1 MSTAPPALPRVVV
14 VGCGFG
20 GLEAVRALAKAQ
32 VEVTLIDR
40 TNHHLF
46 QPLLYQVATAGLAA
60 PAVSAPI
67 RHILRKEMRG
77 GRLTVLQSEVTHIDV
92 PAQEVVMSDTSCI
105 PFDHLIVA
113 AGATNSWFGH
123 DDWAPFAPGL
133 KTLADAFDIR
143 ARVVGAFE
151 RAERARL
158 AGDVAESEA
167 NMRFVVIG
175 GGPTGVELAGT
186 LVEIARHTLPDEFR
200 HIDSRAA
207 QVVLVE
213 GSDRVLGSFVPKL
226 SMSASTQLE
235 KLGVALRTNCKVSH
249 IDAAGVM
256 MTTPEGEQAL
266 TSRTV
271 LWAAG
276 VTASPLAKAIANGCG
291 VLLDRAGRVPVQA
304 DLSVA
309 GFPQISVIGDMAAVH
324 SDGKPVPGV
333 SPAAKQMGRRVAAN
347 ILARLCHA
355 PTQAFHYADYGALAT
370 IGRSAAVVQLEVP
383 LFGQL
388 CFSGL
393 PAWLFWLFAHLY
405 FLVGFR
411 NRIVVMFDWGWSYFS
426 FARHARVVAQPN
438 GQPNAVTGKR
448 P

>member
-1 MSTAPPALPRVVV
+1 MASAMAPPHVVII
-14 VGCGFG
+14 GCGFG
-20 GLEAVRALAKAQ
+20 GLEAVRVLCGARARAC

-67 RHILRKEMRG
+67 RHVLRKEMQR
-77 GRLTVLQSEVTHIDV
+77 GRLTVLQSEVTGIDV
-92 PAQEVVMSDTSCI
+92 AARTVQLDGGAAI
-105 PFDHLIVA
+105 AFDHLIVS
-113 AGATNSWFGH
+113 AGAVNQWFGH
-123 DDWAPFAPGL
+123 DEWAPFAPGL
-133 KTLADAFDIR
+133 KTLADAFEIR

-151 RAERARL
+151 RAERAQTT
-158 AGDVAESEA
+158 GDETEREA
-167 NMRFVVIG
+167 CMRFVVIG

-200 HIDSRAA
+200 HIDSRTA
-207 QVVLVE
+207 QVILVE
-213 GSDRVLGSFVPKL
+213 GSERVLGAFVPEL
-226 SMSASTQLE
+226 SASAMRQLD
-235 KLGVALRTNCKVSH
+235 KLGVQVRTNCKVSA
-249 IDAAGVM
+249 IDADGVSM
-256 MTTPEGEQAL
+256 ATPDGDQRL

-276 VTASPLAKAIANGCG
+276 VAASPLARLVAQGCG
-291 VLLDRAGRVPVQA
+291 IVLDRAGRVPVQG

-309 GFPQISVIGDMAAVH
+309 GFASISVVGDMAAAL

-333 SPAAKQMGRRVAAN
+333 SPAAKQMGRCAAAN
-347 ILARLCHA
+347 ILARVRGH
-355 PTQAFHYADYGALAT
+355 PTRSFHYADYGSLAT

-383 LFGQL
+383 LLGRL

-393 PAWLFWLFAHLY
+393 AAWLFWLFAHLY

-411 NRIVVMFDWGWSYFS
+411 NRIVVLFDWGWSYFS
-426 FARHARVVAQPN
+426 FARHARVVAAPN
-438 GQPNAVTGKR
+438 SQTPR
-448 P
+448 SP